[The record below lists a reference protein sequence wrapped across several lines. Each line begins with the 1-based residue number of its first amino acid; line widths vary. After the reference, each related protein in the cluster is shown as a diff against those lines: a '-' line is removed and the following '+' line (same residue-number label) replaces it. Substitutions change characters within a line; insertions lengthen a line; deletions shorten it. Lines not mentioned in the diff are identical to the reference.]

1 MNIIVCIKQVVGGD
15 QVNIDPQTHNLVRT
29 AECSYINPFDLFAL
43 EKAVQMKKEVSGS
56 VTAMTMGPKIGEE
69 VLREALA
76 IGVDRAVL
84 LSDPRFA
91 ASDTLAT
98 SYVLGMGIRKIG
110 TFDLILCGMRTTDS
124 DTAQVGAQLAEEL
137 SLPFVAG
144 VENLKREKNF
154 FRVERISDGFR
165 EILEVDAPAL
175 FTISPKGPVH
185 LPSLI
190 DIEDAFARTSTE
202 CWNLEDLNADPNKV
216 GMAGSGT
223 WVERL
228 IPITQ
233 QKSCVFTEGD
243 ARQQAKSLLL
253 KLGEKNLL
261 S

>member
-1 MNIIVCIKQVVGGD
+1 MKIIVCIKQVVAGD
-15 QVNIDPQTHNLVRT
+15 QVKIDPRTHSLVRT
-29 AECSYINPFDLFAL
+29 AEISYINPFDLFAL
-43 EKAVQMKKEVSGS
+43 ETAVQMKKEYSAS
-56 VTAMTMGPKIGEE
+56 VTAITMGPKISEE

-110 TFDLILCGMRTTDS
+110 AFDLILCGMRTTDS

-137 SLPFVAG
+137 SLPHVAG
-144 VENLKREKNF
+144 VETLKREKNG

-165 EILEVDAPAL
+165 EILEVEAPAL

-190 DIEDAFARTSTE
+190 DIEDAFAKYATE

-228 IPITQ
+228 IPAAQ
-233 QKSCVFTEGD
+233 QKSCFFLEGD
-243 ARQQAKSLLL
+243 TRQQAKSLLL
-253 KLGEKNLL
+253 KLSEKNLV

>member
-1 MNIIVCIKQVVGGD
+1 MEIIVCIKQVVAGD
-15 QVNIDPQTHNLVRT
+15 QVKIDPRTHSLVRT
-29 AECSYINPFDLFAL
+29 AECSYINPLDLFAL
-43 EKAVQMKKEVSGS
+43 ERAVQMKKEYSGS
-56 VTAMTMGPKIGEE
+56 VTALTMGPKISEE

-110 TFDLILCGMRTTDS
+110 SFDVILCGMRTTDS

-137 SLPFVAG
+137 SLPHVAG
-144 VENLKREKNF
+144 VENLKKEKKG
-154 FRVERISDGFR
+154 FRIERISDGFR
-165 EILEVDAPAL
+165 ETLEVDLPAL
-175 FTISPKGPVH
+175 LSISPKGPVR

-190 DIEDAFARTSTE
+190 DIEDAFAKYAIE
-202 CWNLEDLNADPNKV
+202 CWNLEDLKADPNKV

-228 IPITQ
+228 IPVAQ
-233 QKSCVFTEGD
+233 QKSCLFLKGD
-243 ARQQAKSLLL
+243 TKQQAKSLLS
-253 KLGEKNLL
+253 KLSEKNLL

>member
-1 MNIIVCIKQVVGGD
+1 MDIIVCIKQVVAGD
-15 QVNIDPQTHNLVRT
+15 QVKIDPQTHSLVRT
-29 AECSYINPFDLFAL
+29 TECSHMNPFDLFAL
-43 EKAVQMKKEVSGS
+43 ERAVQMKKEYSGS
-56 VTAMTMGPKIGEE
+56 VTALTMGPKISEE

-137 SLPFVAG
+137 SLPHVAG
-144 VENLKREKNF
+144 VENLRREKNI
-154 FRVERISDGFR
+154 FRVERVSDGFR

-175 FTISPKGPVH
+175 FTISPKGPVR

-190 DIEDAFARTSTE
+190 DIEDAFTKYSTE
-202 CWNLEDLNADPNKV
+202 CWNLEDLKADPSKV

-228 IPITQ
+228 IPTVQ
-233 QKSCVFTEGD
+233 QKSCVFIEGD
-243 ARQQAKSLLL
+243 KRQQAKSLLL
-253 KLGEKNLL
+253 KLSEKNLL